1 MGRFYKINLHGPIED
16 YAYEMPFKELFTMQ
30 KYKRDE
36 EEKAD
41 EALKAGYDKILNL
54 NYKPGDEAKVA
65 QLRKNFE
72 NLSNN
77 VYKKY
82 GNNLANATS
91 SINQGISEVMDA
103 GLMSDIN
110 ANYKTWTANE
120 AAKAALYK
128 SGQFQPNYEVDQQG
142 SRPTEDAQG
151 KRRDY
156 EQYLAST
163 DIRPGQER
171 LYNNIPEDQRT
182 EARLKQS
189 ASEAALQYGMSNP
202 QHLIQRYGESIV
214 PTIQA
219 AMKGNKDALNEID
232 IKSYRMLEETIPE
245 YVNNAAVDSNGN
257 STSTSDGDDEAAPFY
272 NYPQEINET
281 LTNRGSASLNTEDLG
296 MIEGKELGGRYVDI
310 AYPTLSENAVI
321 TSPGNFSSS
330 TSGFIRDAATGEYL
344 PTEGLSVGEASRQQS
359 ELQAMENYYEQF
371 YPKVAELQRTLV
383 EQIQNSEAQLGDAPW
398 YIPQAWTNAFLQTME
413 KQLNESSTPSAVP
426 TAKMSPEEVSAYKQT
441 VGNTEDLMLEND
453 SFYWTT
459 DAINTFNANKDT
471 KIKELNNLTPEEFLN
486 KYPNTNI
493 PTSSK
498 RHLENLG
505 IDPNSDDTKK
515 LYKAYKE
522 SKAGQTKDEVLEK
535 AKNKLIE
542 QISTGGLEIDFINYD
557 DRDNAFATHNANGDL
572 TLNVKGIGYITQSQI
587 DGMLVADEGFP
598 LGLDWASGNVN
609 KMGDLERSDESQ
621 DMWGLFTNSWIDN
634 LVGEGKLFQ
643 TTNYGE
649 KIQGKDGK
657 VVGVDPVYKFEMI
670 KQIPWTWKEYLR
682 YGEQRFGEFSSST
695 ERTSYTRQLQSDF
708 EGSTRKLASMA
719 SDKRITAQK
728 KESLSPYYTVKQDKY
743 FQTDVLDSDRFD
755 INANGIATLNDIGKK
770 EILNSTEE
778 VSDVFMRMRDS
789 GNYTGAEKMLESYLA
804 LANSL
809 SQGFVDTKDE
819 DNKISYLNSLDR
831 FYTIDALIK
840 EGADPSLIQSQLYHS
855 TSDIYPTGIKDGR
868 VADENALRA
877 FTTRKAELLG
887 LEKISPSTYKHISF
901 AGDLYGP
908 YTSNRGKTILN
919 SIESLL
925 ENSNLR
931 DRNIELTGAFR
942 TEEYNSTLI
951 NSAEKSAH
959 MRGNSFDIGKGGAAG
974 YLVRNASKIPGVERI
989 EDHGDHYH
997 VVFTKQ
1003 R

>member
-1 MGRFYKINLHGPIED
+1 
-16 YAYEMPFKELFTMQ
+16 MQ
-30 KYKRDE
+30 KYKRAE

-103 GLMSDIN
+103 GLVSDIN

-120 AAKAALYK
+120 ASKAALYT
-128 SGQFQPNYEVDQQG
+128 SGQFQPNYAVDQQG
-142 SRPTEDAQG
+142 ARSTEDAQG
-151 KRRDY
+151 RRRDY

-202 QHLIQRYGESIV
+202 QHLIQRYGESVEPI
-214 PTIQA
+214 IQA
-219 AMKGNKDALNEID
+219 AMQGNKDALNEID
-232 IKSYRMLEETIPE
+232 SMSYKMLEETIPE
-245 YVNNAAVDSNGN
+245 YVNNAAVDSDGN
-257 STSTSDGDDEAAPFY
+257 STSTGDGDEEAAPFY
-272 NYPQEINET
+272 NYPMQIDKT
-281 LTNRGSASLNTEDLG
+281 LTTRGSASLNTEDLG

-344 PTEGLSVGEASRQQS
+344 PTEGLPVGEASRQQS
-359 ELQAMENYYEQF
+359 EIQALENYYEQF

-426 TAKMSPEEVSAYKQT
+426 SAKMSPEEVSAYKQT
-441 VGNTEDLMLEND
+441 VGNTEDLMLENN

-486 KYPNTNI
+486 KYPNTNV

-505 IDPNSDDTKK
+505 IDPNSDDSKK
-515 LYKAYKE
+515 LYEAYKE

-587 DGMLVADEGFP
+587 DGMLAEDSDIP
-598 LGLDWASGNVN
+598 LGFDWASGDVN
-609 KMGDLERSDESQ
+609 KWGGLERSDQ
-621 DMWGLFTNSWIDN
+621 TKWFDNSWVDN

-643 TTNYGE
+643 TTSYGE
-649 KIQGKDGK
+649 KLLGEDGK
-657 VVGVDPVYKFEMI
+657 VASVDPVYKFEMI

-695 ERTSYTRQLQSDF
+695 ERTAYVNQLQSDH
-708 EGSTRKLASMA
+708 EVTTSKLASMA
-719 SDKRITAQK
+719 SDKRIDAQK

-755 INANGIATLNDIGKK
+755 IDANGIATLNDIGKK
-770 EILNSTEE
+770 EILNSSEE

-804 LANSL
+804 LAKSL
-809 SQGFVDTKDE
+809 SKGFVDTKDE
-819 DNKISYLNSLDR
+819 DDKISYLNSLDR

-840 EGADPSLIQSQLYHS
+840 ERADPSLIQSELYYS

-868 VADENALRA
+868 VTDENTLRV

-908 YTSNRGKTILN
+908 YTSNRGKPILN

-931 DRNIELTGAFR
+931 DRNIVLTGSFR
-942 TEEYNSTLI
+942 TEEYNSTLPDG
-951 NSAEKSAH
+951 AEKSEH

-974 YLVRNASKIPGVERI
+974 YLVRNAYKIPGVERI

>member
-1 MGRFYKINLHGPIED
+1 MGRFYKINQHGPIED
-16 YAYEMPFKELFTMQ
+16 YAYELPFKELFTMQ
-30 KYKRDE
+30 KYKRAE

-128 SGQFQPNYEVDQQG
+128 SGQFQPNYAVDQQG
-142 SRPTEDAQG
+142 ARPTEDAQG
-151 KRRDY
+151 RRRDY

-214 PTIQA
+214 PIIQA
-219 AMKGNKDALNEID
+219 AMQGNKDAINEID
-232 IKSYRMLEETIPE
+232 SMSYKMLEETIPE
-245 YVNNAAVDSNGN
+245 YVNNAAVDLDGN
-257 STSTSDGDDEAAPFY
+257 STSTGDGDDEAAPFY
-272 NYPQEINET
+272 NYPMQIDKT
-281 LTNRGSASLNTEDLG
+281 LTNRGSASVSTEDFG
-296 MIEGKELGGRYVDI
+296 MITGKELGGRYVDI

-330 TSGFIRDAATGEYL
+330 TSGFIRDGATGEYIA
-344 PTEGLSVGEASRQQS
+344 TEGLSVGEASRQQS
-359 ELQAMENYYEQF
+359 EIQALENYYEQF
-371 YPKVAELQRTLV
+371 YPKVEELQRRLA
-383 EQIQNSEAQLGDAPW
+383 EQIKNADDLGDMPVTDGQ
-398 YIPQAWTNAFLQTME
+398 ISILPDFLE
-413 KQLNESSTPSAVP
+413 DKLLYHLLPNKENKAISG
-426 TAKMSPEEVSAYKQT
+426 TALSDEQVEAYKMA
-441 VGNTEDLMLEND
+441 VGNLDDLIKTKDGYSWSKEAYDRLAYKKDKSIEELE
-453 SFYWTT
+453 T
-459 DAINTFNANKDT
+459 
-471 KIKELNNLTPEEFLN
+471 LTPEEFLN

-505 IDPNSDDTKK
+505 IDPNSDDSKK
-515 LYKAYKE
+515 LYEAYKE

-587 DGMLVADEGFP
+587 DGMFAEDSDFPFGF
-598 LGLDWASGNVN
+598 DWASGDVN
-609 KMGDLERSDESQ
+609 KWGGLERSDQ
-621 DMWGLFTNSWIDN
+621 TKLLDNSWVES

-643 TTNYGE
+643 TTPYGE

-657 VVGVDPVYKFEMI
+657 VVGLDPVYKFEMV
-670 KQIPWTWKEYLR
+670 QQTPWTWKEYLR
-682 YGEQRFGEFSSST
+682 YGEQRFGDFSSST
-695 ERTSYTRQLQSDF
+695 ERTAYVNQLQSDH
-708 EGSTRKLASMA
+708 EGTTRKLASMA
-719 SDKRITAQK
+719 SDKRIDAQK

-755 INANGIATLNDIGKK
+755 INANGMATLNDIGKK
-770 EILNSTEE
+770 EILNSSEE

-804 LANSL
+804 LAKSL

-819 DNKISYLNSLDR
+819 DDKISYLNSLDR

-868 VADENALRA
+868 VTDGNTLRV

-919 SIESLL
+919 SIENLL

-931 DRNIELTGAFR
+931 DRNIVLTGSFR
-942 TEEYNSTLI
+942 TEEYNSTLP
-951 NSAEKSAH
+951 NGAEKSEH

-974 YLVRNASKIPGVERI
+974 YLVRNAYNIPGVERI
-989 EDHGDHYH
+989 EDHEDHYH